1 MKKIDIG
8 KIKREVNLVEVAALY
23 GYRINKQKT
32 SQSSVN
38 LKSDVD
44 SLILKQDEDGHW
56 VYFNVHNASDK
67 GSILDFVLYRQPGL
81 VFQEAL
87 RKINEDYFGKILA
100 VPSEM
105 RGMQVKPVKKN
116 RKYILDQYNKMKNI
130 QSSEYLMSRGID
142 NQIFQN
148 KRFIGTVLED
158 HYHNIIFPHNDEA
171 GVCGFEKRNVNFKGF
186 PKGGT
191 KSLWLSNRF
200 RHDTRLMVV
209 EGGIDALS
217 HYVLFQ
223 DKSTRYLSIG
233 GEPSPNAWSLAI
245 KVIEKFHK
253 QGGEIISGVDN
264 DQGGDELD
272 RKLRSKTTIVIKRE
286 RPIKNDWNE
295 VLKDQLTVK

>member
-1 MKKIDIG
+1 MEKIDIG
-8 KIKREVNLVEVAALY
+8 KIKREVNLVEVAGLY

-44 SLILKQDEDGHW
+44 SLILKKDENGHW

-67 GSILDFVLYRQPGL
+67 GSILDFVMVRQPGL
-81 VFQEAL
+81 VFQEVL
-87 RKINEDYFGKILA
+87 RKISEDYFGKILA
-100 VPSEM
+100 VPKEM
-105 RGMQVKPVKKN
+105 RGMQVKPIKKN
-116 RKYILDQYNKMKNI
+116 RKYITNLYRNLTPLQASD
-130 QSSEYLMSRGID
+130 YLNRRGID
-142 NQIFQN
+142 NQILLS
-148 KRFIGTVLED
+148 KRFAGTVLED
-158 HYHNIIFPHNDEA
+158 NYHNVIFPHNDEA

-217 HYVLFQ
+217 HYVLYQ
-223 DKSTRYLSIG
+223 DKSIRYLSIG
-233 GEPSPNAWSLAI
+233 GEPSPNAWTLAI

-253 QGGEIISGVDN
+253 QGGEIVSGVDN
-264 DQGGDELD
+264 DPGGDKLD
-272 RKLRSKTTIVIKRE
+272 QKLRSKTTIAIKRE
-286 RPIKNDWNE
+286 RPMKNDWND